1 MLSGNGCPVRCSC
14 RFWTSHSS
22 RIARSFLVHNDF
34 VKLGCRSQ
42 SIEPGD
48 HARQVG
54 MADLIVRRIW
64 VIMRERRYTA
74 RNFAV
79 TKFVEADS
87 AVSMKQRETFY

>member
-1 MLSGNGCPVRCSC
+1 
-14 RFWTSHSS
+14 
-22 RIARSFLVHNDF
+22 
-34 VKLGCRSQ
+34 
-42 SIEPGD
+42 
-48 HARQVG
+48 